1 MVTWSAPARSL
12 AMPSA
17 SKAEGVRNMVETVF
31 LAVVFAIMWLSGS
44 LFAEDIQAWHAAE
57 RRRHYCPVRVR

>member
-1 MVTWSAPARSL
+1 
-12 AMPSA
+12 
-17 SKAEGVRNMVETVF
+17 MVETVF

-44 LFAEDIQAWHAAE
+44 LFAEDIQTWHAAE